1 VSSQAI
7 TPNSEAAILAR
18 LISSRDGIGVPE
30 SARYL
35 LSFAF
40 GPSDMERM
48 HCLAERSQDGALT
61 KEEREELESYIHVS
75 NLLAIMQSKARQF
88 LKGREDV
95 RNQ

>member
-1 VSSQAI
+1 M
-7 TPNSEAAILAR
+7 AR
-18 LISSRDGIGVPE
+18 LISSRDRIGVPE